1 MQGPKGDPGAPAVI
15 NMKEIE
21 DFIQTRIP
29 GSGSNG
35 EKGAKGDQGEKGDTG
50 ARGDTGLPGIN
61 GADGLIGPVGPTG
74 LKVGLIHLLICPE
87 IPLFVSR
94 DLNTLIFFACLFFLH
109 HIDHIFLPAQN
120 LG

>member
-35 EKGAKGDQGEKGDTG
+35 EKGVKGDQGEKGDTG

-74 LKVGLIHLLICPE
+74 LKVGLIHLLIN
-87 IPLFVSR
+87 LSR
-94 DLNTLIFFACLFFLH
+94 DPPVCKQRPEYIKFFCMLVLLASY
-109 HIDHIFLPAQN
+109 
-120 LG
+120 